1 VTYLFSVVASR
12 EPAGDRKPAD
22 LPDMGDKGAT
32 LRWESIEVDG
42 RRARF
47 GVAGPGPDGD
57 QGAPPVL
64 FLHGWGLTAGAYSNG
79 IQELARAGYRVLAPD
94 LPGFG
99 GTAGLGSRTTTF
111 PGYAAWVESFLHE
124 AGVSGPVR
132 LVGHSF
138 GGGVAACTA
147 RLLDRRARHLV
158 LVNAVGGG
166 AWMADA
172 EGRVRGISERPWWQ
186 WGLYF
191 PGDLLD
197 PNGFVT
203 LPRVLGGAVPN
214 FVRNPRAVVSVAN
227 LARTADLGQELSH
240 LRRRGVRVSVLWSER
255 DRIVPR
261 ANFEA
266 MCQLL
271 SVEGRVV
278 RGTHAWMLGEPR
290 RFARVVAELLAAEP
304 ASGNSLPVEMI
315 RRLVRRRSEVPAVEP
330 TEAAPVP

>member
-1 VTYLFSVVASR
+1 
-12 EPAGDRKPAD
+12 
-22 LPDMGDKGAT
+22 MGHDSAT
-32 LRWESIEVDG
+32 LRWESVEVDG
-42 RRARF
+42 RRSRYGLAHPAPHT
-47 GVAGPGPDGD
+47 GSD
-57 QGAPPVL
+57 APPVL
-64 FLHGWGLTAGAYSNG
+64 FLHGWGLTAGAYSG
-79 IQELARAGYRVLAPD
+79 AIHELARSGHRVLAPD

-99 GTAGLGSRTTTF
+99 GTSGLPAGSTTF
-111 PGYAAWVESFLHE
+111 PGYAAWVESFLAA

-138 GGGVAACTA
+138 GGGVAACSA
-147 RLLDRRARHLV
+147 RLLDRRVRHLV

-166 AWMADA
+166 AWTAGAD
-172 EGRVRGISERPWWQ
+172 GRVRAIAERPWWD
-186 WGLYF
+186 WGLHF
-191 PGDLLD
+191 PGDLWT
-197 PNGFVT
+197 PSGFVT

-214 FVRNPRAVVSVAN
+214 FVRNPRAVLSVAN

-240 LRRRGVRVSVLWSER
+240 LRRRGVRVSVVWSER

-290 RFARVVAELLAAEP
+290 RFARVVAELLDSEPGGRRLPAA
-304 ASGNSLPVEMI
+304 MI
-315 RRLVRRRSEVPAVEP
+315 RRLMQRRPA
-330 TEAAPVP
+330 

>member
-1 VTYLFSVVASR
+1 MAYGSR
-12 EPAGDRKPAD
+12 MADPVDPGQIADISAVGDGGPI
-22 LPDMGDKGAT
+22 
-32 LRWESIEVDG
+32 LRWESTEVDG
-42 RRARF
+42 RRTRY
-47 GVAGPGPDGD
+47 GVADPAHHDE
-57 QGAPPVL
+57 QGPPVV
-64 FLHGWGLTAGAYSNG
+64 FLHGWGLTAGAYSG
-79 IQELARAGYRVLAPD
+79 AIHELARSGHRVLAPD

-99 GTAGLGSRTTTF
+99 GTAGLPGGSTSF
-111 PGYAAWVESFLHE
+111 PGYAAWVESFLAE
-124 AGVSGPVR
+124 TGITGPVR

-138 GGGVAACTA
+138 GGGVAACAA
-147 RLLDRRARHLV
+147 RVLDRRARHVV

-166 AWMADA
+166 TWMAGAD
-172 EGRVRGISERPWWQ
+172 GRVRGIAERPWWQ

-191 PGDLLD
+191 PGDLLT

-203 LPRVLGGAVPN
+203 LPRVIGGAVPN
-214 FVRNPRAVVSVAN
+214 FVRNPRAVMSVAN

-240 LRRRGVRVSVLWSER
+240 LRRRGVRVSVVWSER

-271 SVEGRVV
+271 SVEGRIV

-304 ASGNSLPVEMI
+304 AGSRRLPAEMI
-315 RRLVRRRSEVPAVEP
+315 RRLTQRRSTAP
-330 TEAAPVP
+330 AAPLG

>member
-1 VTYLFSVVASR
+1 MSDV
-12 EPAGDRKPAD
+12 GDSA
-22 LPDMGDKGAT
+22 AV

-42 RRARF
+42 RRARYA
-47 GVAGPGPDGD
+47 VAEPDPDADRHG
-57 QGAPPVL
+57 PPVL
-64 FLHGWGLTAGAYSNG
+64 FLHGWGLTAGAYAGSVHD
-79 IQELARAGYRVLAPD
+79 LARAGYRVFAPD

-99 GTAGLGSRTTTF
+99 GTAGLPRRSTTF
-111 PGYAAWVESFLHE
+111 LGYAAWVESFLAE
-124 AGVSGPVR
+124 VGVEGAVR

-147 RLLDRRARHLV
+147 RLLGRRARHLV

-172 EGRVRGISERPWWQ
+172 NGRVRGIAERPWWH

-191 PGDLLD
+191 PGDLMN

-214 FVRNPRAVVSVAN
+214 LVRNPRAVLSVAN
-227 LARTADLGQELSH
+227 LARTADLGQELAH
-240 LRRRGVRVSVLWSER
+240 LRRRGVRVSVVWSER

-278 RGTHAWMLGEPR
+278 RGAHAWMLGEPH
-290 RFARVVAELLAAEP
+290 RFARVVAELLATEPAAGRRLSNDMLRRLTQRRPWPPTAAEP
-304 ASGNSLPVEMI
+304 AE
-315 RRLVRRRSEVPAVEP
+315 PAP
-330 TEAAPVP
+330 AL

>member
-1 VTYLFSVVASR
+1 
-12 EPAGDRKPAD
+12 
-22 LPDMGDKGAT
+22 MGDSGAT
-32 LRWESIEVDG
+32 LRWESAEVDG

-47 GVAGPGPDGD
+47 ALAEPAPSTEPVAS
-57 QGAPPVL
+57 PPVL
-64 FLHGWGLTAGAYSNG
+64 FLHGWGLTAGAYAG
-79 IQELARAGYRVLAPD
+79 GVHELARAGHTVLAPD

-99 GTAGLGSRTTTF
+99 GTAGMPAGGTTF
-111 PGYAAWVESFLHE
+111 PGYAAWVGSFLDE
-124 AGVSGPVR
+124 VGVDGPVR

-138 GGGVAACTA
+138 GGGVAACSA
-147 RLLDRRARHLV
+147 RLLGRRARHLV

-166 AWMADA
+166 AWVAGAD
-172 EGRVRGISERPWWQ
+172 GRVRGIAERPWWD
-186 WGLYF
+186 WGLHF
-191 PGDLLD
+191 PGDLWS
-197 PNGFVT
+197 PNAVVT

-214 FVRNPRAVVSVAN
+214 LVRNPRAVVTVAN

-240 LRRRGVRVSVLWSER
+240 LRRQGTRVSVVWSER

-278 RGTHAWMLGEPR
+278 RGAHAWMIGEPR

-304 ASGNSLPVEMI
+304 LPA
-315 RRLVRRRSEVPAVEP
+315 RRLPAEVLRWLVHRRAPSGPAELPEP
-330 TEAAPVP
+330 APTPF